1 MSAIARDPNIK
12 HLIKAR
18 GQIAKGDLK
27 NAALPLNQAN
37 APCPQDPRVFMLGGL
52 MAEKAGH
59 LQGAFE
65 SLRKAVALAP
75 DWGSGLLELAL
86 LLARQNQF
94 QAPVGIAE
102 RLAFLKPGNL

>member
-27 NAALPLNQAN
+27 NAALTLNQAN
-37 APCPQDPRVFMLGGL
+37 ARWPQDPRVFMLGGL

-59 LQGAFE
+59 LQGRCVGAGLGPRSAGTGLAAGAPE
-65 SLRKAVALAP
+65 PVSGSGGDRRKA
-75 DWGSGLLELAL
+75 G
-86 LLARQNQF
+86 LARTREP
-94 QAPVGIAE
+94 AGV
-102 RLAFLKPGNL
+102 